1 MGEGQ
6 LLGGRKGEKD
16 SVVFRESVRC
26 WKRRDFLPG
35 RCSEVWVGGYHSSIP
50 TGRGET
56 ERGAKHQKTFS
67 FRPNRGYIHT
77 HFFFRLLFFVRKTSF
92 SCLAANES
100 LSRVRHIAYHTYA
113 VRRREKGQKIVP
125 KPLSTVLS
133 CSFAAEIRADVRTT
147 RLRVGRVMRGMKLG
161 MKHAR

>member
-1 MGEGQ
+1 MGGWLSQ
-6 LLGGRKGEKD
+6 Q
-16 SVVFRESVRC
+16 
-26 WKRRDFLPG
+26 
-35 RCSEVWVGGYHSSIP
+35 Y

-56 ERGAKHQKTFS
+56 ERGET
-67 FRPNRGYIHT
+67 PEN
-77 HFFFRLLFFVRKTSF
+77 FFFPPGPRIYPHTLLLSPPLFFVRKTSF